1 MKKLLALIL
10 ALAMV
15 FSLVACVAKQEAPAA
30 KEEAPAEKEEAPAE
44 KEEAPAEEGGTIFAI
59 FKDSSSV
66 FFADMGKGAKKAA
79 EELGYDIV
87 IQNPASEAEID
98 KQIAMV
104 ESAIE
109 ADPVGMIVSCISSD
123 ALIGEL
129 TAVKEAGIPL
139 TCADAGDNEHHY
151 DALYMTDCY
160 QAAWDL
166 CEYTVELM
174 NYEGTIYLLN
184 AVAGVQSCDAREKGF
199 RECAAQYENV
209 EIIND
214 WQDCDNDKTV
224 AANMTLDLLTAR
236 DDDITAMVGLN
247 ENAVMGIATAIEER
261 GLAGEIIVTGVDCSV
276 DVQAYLRQGVI
287 QGTSTQDPYKMGYMA
302 VYGLQQVINGEDL
315 NHAIIDTGS
324 AIVTA
329 ENIDDPEIQAVINPK

>member
-123 ALIGEL
+123 ALIGAL

-261 GLAGEIIVTGVDCSV
+261 GLA
-276 DVQAYLRQGVI
+276 
-287 QGTSTQDPYKMGYMA
+287 
-302 VYGLQQVINGEDL
+302 
-315 NHAIIDTGS
+315 
-324 AIVTA
+324 
-329 ENIDDPEIQAVINPK
+329 

>member
-44 KEEAPAEEGGTIFAI
+44 EGGAIFAI

-123 ALIGEL
+123 ALIGAL

-247 ENAVMGIATAIEER
+247 ENAVMG
-261 GLAGEIIVTGVDCSV
+261 LAGEIIVTGVDCSV